1 MTELERRLLALEIA
15 VPEEPDLAPAVLAR
29 IEGRPFPWRRAAV
42 LGIAVAAVA
51 IAAAFAVP
59 QARTSIL
66 RFFHL
71 GAATVERVDTLPPAV
86 ERSNA
91 KGLGRAL
98 SLEAVE
104 HAVGFRM
111 ALPPL
116 GERPEH
122 AYVLGGELASVFL
135 HAHGQTVLLSELR
148 SSNELLLKKMAG
160 DATFVEPAQVG
171 GSPGIWIAGA
181 PHTLTYVDRHFGY
194 HQQAILV
201 RGNVLIWIRGPLT
214 LRLEG
219 KLTRAQAVELAR
231 SIH

>member
-1 MTELERRLLALEIA
+1 VTELERQLLALEIA
-15 VPEEPDLAPAVLAR
+15 MPEEPDLAPAVLAR
-29 IEGRPFPWRRAAV
+29 IDGRPFPWRRAAV
-42 LGIAVAAVA
+42 LAIALVLVA

-98 SLEAVE
+98 PLEAAQR
-104 HAVGFRM
+104 AVGFRL
-111 ALPPL
+111 ALP
-116 GERPEH
+116 GVRPAR

-135 HAHGQTVLLSELR
+135 HARGQTVLLSELR
-148 SSNELLLKKMAG
+148 SSNELLLKKMVG
-160 DATFVEPAQVG
+160 GATFVEPAQVG
-171 GSPGIWIAGA
+171 GSSGLWIVGA
-181 PHTLTYVDRHFGY
+181 PHTLTYIDRKFGY
-194 HQQAILV
+194 HQQTILV
-201 RGNVLIWIRGPLT
+201 RGNVLLWIHGPLT

-219 KLTRAQAVELAR
+219 KLTKAQAVELAR
-231 SIH
+231 RIT

>member
-1 MTELERRLLALEIA
+1 MTELERQLLALEIDL
-15 VPEEPDLAPAVLAR
+15 PEEPDLAPAVLVQ

-42 LGIAVAAVA
+42 LAIAVAVVS

-59 QARTSIL
+59 QARTAIL

-91 KGLGRAL
+91 KGLGRTL
-98 SLEAVE
+98 SLEAAQ

-135 HAHGQTVLLSELR
+135 HARGQPVLLSELR

-160 DATFVEPAQVG
+160 GATFVEPAQVG

-181 PHTLTYVDRHFGY
+181 PHTLTYVDSHFGY

-201 RGNVLIWIRGPLT
+201 RGNVLLWIRGPLT

-231 SIH
+231 SFR

>member
-1 MTELERRLLALEIA
+1 VTELERQLLALEIA
-15 VPEEPDLAPAVLAR
+15 VPKEPDLAPAVLAR
-29 IEGRPFPWRRAAV
+29 IEGRPFPWRRAVV
-42 LGIAVAAVA
+42 LAIAVVAVA

-91 KGLGRAL
+91 KGLGRPLPLRAA
-98 SLEAVE
+98 ER
-104 HAVGFRM
+104 AVGFRL

-116 GERPEH
+116 GERPER

-135 HAHGQTVLLSELR
+135 HARGQTVLLSEIR

-160 DATFVEPAQVG
+160 DATSVQPAQVG

-181 PHTLTYVDRHFGY
+181 PHTLTYLDSHFGY

-201 RGNVLIWIRGPLT
+201 HGNVLLWIRGPLT

-231 SIH
+231 SVH

>member
-1 MTELERRLLALEIA
+1 VTELERQLLSLEIA

-42 LGIAVAAVA
+42 LAIAVVAVA

-71 GAATVERVDTLPPAV
+71 GAATVERVNTLPPAV

-91 KGLGRAL
+91 KGLGRPLPLRAA
-98 SLEAVE
+98 ER
-104 HAVGFRM
+104 AVGFRL

-116 GERPEH
+116 GERPER
-122 AYVLGGELASVFL
+122 AYVLGNELASVFL

-160 DATFVEPAQVG
+160 DATSVQPAQVG

-181 PHTLTYVDRHFGY
+181 PHTLTYLDRHFGY
-194 HQQAILV
+194 HQQTILV
-201 RGNVLIWIRGPLT
+201 RGNVLLWIRGPLT

-231 SIH
+231 SVH

>member
-1 MTELERRLLALEIA
+1 MTELERQLLALEIA
-15 VPEEPDLAPAVLAR
+15 VPKEPDLAPAVLAR

-42 LGIAVAAVA
+42 LAIAVVAVA

-66 RFFHL
+66 RFLHL

-91 KGLGRAL
+91 KGLGRPLPLRAA
-98 SLEAVE
+98 ERAI
-104 HAVGFRM
+104 GFRL

-116 GERPEH
+116 RERPEH
-122 AYVLGGELASVFL
+122 AYVLGNELASVFL
-135 HAHGQTVLLSELR
+135 HARGQTVLLSELR

-160 DATFVEPAQVG
+160 DATSVQPAQVG

-181 PHTLTYVDRHFGY
+181 PHTLTYLDRHFGY
-194 HQQAILV
+194 HQHTILV
-201 RGNVLIWIRGPLT
+201 RGNVLLWIRGPLT

>member
-1 MTELERRLLALEIA
+1 MTELERQLLALEIA
-15 VPEEPDLAPAVLAR
+15 VPEEPDLAPAVLVQ

-42 LGIAVAAVA
+42 LAIAVAAVA

-86 ERSNA
+86 ERSKT

-98 SLEAVE
+98 PLEAAE
-104 HAVGFRM
+104 RAVGFRL
-111 ALPPL
+111 ALP
-116 GERPEH
+116 GVRPAR
-122 AYVLGGELASVFL
+122 AYVLGDELASVFL
-135 HAHGQTVLLSELR
+135 HARGQTVLLSELR

-160 DATFVEPAQVG
+160 GATFVEPAEVG
-171 GSPGIWIAGA
+171 GSPGLWIAGA
-181 PHTLTYVDRHFGY
+181 THTLTYVDSRFGY

-201 RGNVLIWIRGPLT
+201 RGNVLLWIRGPLT

-219 KLTRAQAVELAR
+219 ELTKAQAVELAA
-231 SIH
+231 SIG

>member
-1 MTELERRLLALEIA
+1 MTELERQLLALEIA
-15 VPEEPDLAPAVLAR
+15 VPEEPDVAPAVLTR

-42 LGIAVAAVA
+42 LAIALVGVA
-51 IAAAFAVP
+51 IVAAFAVP
-59 QARTSIL
+59 QARTTIL

-91 KGLGRAL
+91 KGLGRPLPLPAA
-98 SLEAVE
+98 ER
-104 HAVGFRM
+104 AVGFRL

-116 GERPEH
+116 RERPER
-122 AYVLGGELASVFL
+122 AYVLDGELASVFL
-135 HAHGQTVLLSELR
+135 HARGQTVLLSELH

-160 DATFVEPAQVG
+160 GATFAEPAEVG

-181 PHTLTYVDRHFGY
+181 PHTLTYVDSRFGY

-201 RGNVLIWIRGPLT
+201 RGNVLLWIRGPLT

-219 KLTRAQAVELAR
+219 ELTKAQAVELAR
-231 SIH
+231 SIR